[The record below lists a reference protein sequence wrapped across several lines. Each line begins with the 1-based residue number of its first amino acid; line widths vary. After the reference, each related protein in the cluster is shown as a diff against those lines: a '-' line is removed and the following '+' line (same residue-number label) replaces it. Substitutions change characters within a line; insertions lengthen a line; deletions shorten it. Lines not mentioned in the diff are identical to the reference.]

1 MNIDYAKIIEAANA
15 RKDALLRLN
24 DLLQEMPGHLLALQS
39 ARIYSVNLYAALRN
53 LDQEA
58 QELVGAPGI
67 RALHRFGE
75 AMTGLYSNHLGLLDY
90 PGGLAQGNGKT
101 HLANIEDLLKDA

>member
-1 MNIDYAKIIEAANA
+1 MNIDFAKIIEAANV

-24 DLLQEMPGHLLALQS
+24 DLLQEMPGHLLALEG
-39 ARIYSVNLYAALRN
+39 ARIYSVNLFATLRS

-58 QELVGAPGI
+58 QDLVGAPGI

-75 AMTGLYSNHLGLLDY
+75 AMQGLYSNHLSLLDY
-90 PGGLAQGNGKT
+90 PGGITQGNGKT
-101 HLANIEDLLKDA
+101 ILQNLRDLTE

>member
-24 DLLQEMPGHLLALQS
+24 DLLQEMPGHLLALEG
-39 ARIYSVNLYAALRN
+39 ARIYSVSLYAALRN

-75 AMTGLYSNHLGLLDY
+75 ATTGLYSNHLGLLDY
-90 PGGLAQGNGKT
+90 PGGIQSGNGKT
-101 HLANIEDLLKDA
+101 ILQNLQELTEE